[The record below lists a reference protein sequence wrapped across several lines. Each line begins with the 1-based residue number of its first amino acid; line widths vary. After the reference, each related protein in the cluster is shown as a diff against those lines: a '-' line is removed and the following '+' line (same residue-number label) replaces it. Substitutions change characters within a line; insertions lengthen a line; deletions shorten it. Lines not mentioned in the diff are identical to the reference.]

1 MRQYESCFEP
11 SVVLTDFEK
20 AAMNA
25 VSTVVTRFSFARLP
39 FPSGTELVATNPG
52 IGSL

>member
-1 MRQYESCFEP
+1 
-11 SVVLTDFEK
+11 VLTDFEK

-25 VSTVVTRFSFARLP
+25 VSAVLPASRLHSARLP

-52 IGSL
+52 AGPL